1 MGLMS
6 IIKEKIF
13 SRKGSYILEA
23 AIFLPILILSIS
35 ALTLIIL
42 ITGICENI
50 CFSTAE
56 EVLTMSLEAYKY
68 RDSVSL
74 CNKTE
79 SRISEE
85 NPVDFR
91 ITRFK
96 YLYNGSGMTDLIAV
110 EGKADFNVVN
120 AIGIDGRITFE
131 EKLLTRGFTGML
143 NMGKCLDE
151 DDFHQNKST
160 YKVVV
165 FPKYGIKYHRKTCR
179 YVTEIYKNEYRQEME
194 KEDAV
199 RKKYSPCKICGG
211 AANV

>member
-35 ALTLIIL
+35 ALTLIIR

-74 CNKTE
+74 CNK
-79 SRISEE
+79 
-85 NPVDFR
+85 
-91 ITRFK
+91 
-96 YLYNGSGMTDLIAV
+96 TDLIAV